1 MANKKQAEGKKK
13 LADDLRA
20 QCGNVISFNKLA
32 DYLGM
37 APKTAR
43 KFLADV
49 PSYQLGSKRCFL
61 AIDVAAKLE
70 SQRVS

>member
-1 MANKKQAEGKKK
+1 MASKKQI
-13 LADDLRA
+13 ADDLRA

-32 DYLGM
+32 EYLNM

-49 PSYQLGSKRCFL
+49 PSYEMGNKRCFL
-61 AIDVAAKLE
+61 AVDVAAKIEGL
-70 SQRVS
+70 QVS

>member
-1 MANKKQAEGKKK
+1 MATKKQTEEKKK

-32 DYLGM
+32 EYLGM

-43 KFLADV
+43 KFLEDV
-49 PSYQLGSKRCFL
+49 PSYQLGNKRCFL
-61 AIDVAAKLE
+61 AVDVAAKIEGL
-70 SQRVS
+70 RVS

>member
-1 MANKKQAEGKKK
+1 MANKKQI
-13 LADDLRA
+13 ADDLRT

-32 DYLGM
+32 KYLGM

-49 PSYQLGSKRCFL
+49 PSYEMGSKRCFL
-61 AIDVAAKLE
+61 AVDVAAKIAGL
-70 SQRVS
+70 QVS

>member
-1 MANKKQAEGKKK
+1 MATKKEIA
-13 LADDLRA
+13 ADLRA

-32 DYLGM
+32 EYLGM

-61 AIDVAAKLE
+61 VADVAAKIEGL
-70 SQRVS
+70 RVS

>member
-1 MANKKQAEGKKK
+1 MANKKQI
-13 LADDLRA
+13 ADDLRT

-32 DYLGM
+32 KYLNM

-49 PSYQLGSKRCFL
+49 PSYEMGNKRCFL
-61 AIDVAAKLE
+61 AVEVAAKIAGL
-70 SQRVS
+70 QVS